1 MSANG
6 RGTWSPRLTAA
17 AFFNH
22 FAQFVEDF
30 IPVEKFTVFGL
41 RSPAL
46 ELCLELVERLI
57 TFPFLALK
65 QAERLMSAAE
75 KSGDQEAIDCLQPK
89 VVALRSLGQVATA
102 ASASVP
108 GLIAS
113 GNTSMLDSTMRQ
125 VAVLDSR
132 ADGLLVESQGCVAG
146 NSDALG
152 TDNLSVEGDALADQE
167 LNTDVPETL
176 TWTDPPEA
184 SPFL

>member
-1 MSANG
+1 MSLESRLVRSLLLGGLVFVAG
-6 RGTWSPRLTAA
+6 SALAQDGVKGSMSRLTGMSDAA
-17 AFFNH
+17 KQEYAVDV
-22 FAQFVEDF
+22 A
-30 IPVEKFTVFGL
+30 
-41 RSPAL
+41 A
-46 ELCLELVERLI
+46 ELAD
-57 TFPFLALK
+57 TLK